1 MTPKEYIIHPTLC
14 SLPWIGVYV
23 GPNGVVKNCAIT
35 SQSLGNLHQ
44 QSIEQCVNSDTN
56 VQIKT
61 DMLDKIA
68 HPRCSAC
75 YKVETLS
82 TNIMQ
87 SQSNRHW
94 YRKYG
99 IADLNLYTRPDNF
112 NLQVLDLRWKNTCN
126 LACVY
131 CGPDLSSKW
140 AQELKNYSHTVDE
153 DILNHNKQYVFQRLK
168 NINHVYLAG
177 GEPLLIKENLELL
190 DRLSGENPNVEI
202 RINTNLM
209 VTNNEIFKRLITFK
223 NVKWTVSVDSIEDQF
238 EYIRYPASWK
248 VFLENL
254 TWIKEQNFDINFNMV
269 WNVLNSTSIF
279 DCIDYLTTVGF
290 HENTFIVQCLDGPAQ
305 LDVRNLSQDKISVL
319 KEIILNKLASADPK
333 YWLHKSLDSMYNFI
347 CQSFESN
354 IDSTF
359 EFLFTLDQRRH
370 LDSRQVFKE
379 LYSQ

>member
-1 MTPKEYIIHPTLC
+1 MTPKEYIMHPTLC

-23 GPNGVVKNCAIT
+23 APNGGVKNCAIT

-44 QSIEQCVNSDTN
+44 QSIEQCVNSDIN
-56 VQIKT
+56 VQIKA
-61 DMLDKIA
+61 DMLNQVA

-75 YKVETLS
+75 YDVETLS
-82 TNIMQ
+82 SNIMQ
-87 SQSNRHW
+87 SQSNRRW
-94 YRKYG
+94 YQKYG
-99 IADLNLYTRPDNF
+99 IANLNLYKHQDNF

-140 AQELKNYSHTVDE
+140 AQELKDYAHTVDE

-168 NINHVYLAG
+168 NIKHVYLAG

-190 DRLSGENPNVEI
+190 DLLSVENPNVEI

-223 NVKWTVSVDSIEDQF
+223 NVKWTVSVDSVEDQF
-238 EYIRYPASWK
+238 EYIRYPANWK
-248 VFLENL
+248 IFLENL
-254 TWIKEQNFDINFNMV
+254 IWIKEQNFDINFNMV
-269 WNVLNSTSIF
+269 WNVLNSTSMF
-279 DCIDYLTTVGF
+279 DCIDYLTSIGF
-290 HENTFIVQCLDGPAQ
+290 HENTFIVQCLNHPTP
-305 LDVRNLSQDKISVL
+305 LDVRNLSQHKISEL
-319 KEIILNKLASADPK
+319 KAIILNKLDSTDSK
-333 YWLHKSLDSMYNFI
+333 YWLHKSLNSMYNFI

-354 IDSTF
+354 LDLTF
-359 EFLFTLDQRRH
+359 KFLSTLDQRRH
-370 LDSRQVFKE
+370 LDSQQVFKE